1 VFLIRTES
9 FPLMIVVLRW
19 FIPILVVSAST
30 SSNSRYREFSR
41 PAKNAYQILQID
53 NRFPATQEDIKSQ
66 YRKLCLKY
74 HPDKNTQKSDSER
87 KVREQRFKE
96 IQLAYENLKD
106 PIHRREYDVLDEF
119 VNCHEHEWHNLP
131 NPFHYDLSVIDN
143 ATNMTKRRNFCKKKI
158 QYFLKDPH
166 SKLLQ

>member
-1 VFLIRTES
+1 MFLIRTES

-53 NRFPATQEDIKSQ
+53 NRFSATQEDIKSQ

-106 PIHRREYDVLDEF
+106 PIHRREYDEKLEREKIHTYSNQYSESRGSSAPV
-119 VNCHEHEWHNLP
+119 LP
-131 NPFHYDLSVIDN
+131 NP
-143 ATNMTKRRNFCKKKI
+143 APRG
-158 QYFLKDPH
+158 
-166 SKLLQ
+166 